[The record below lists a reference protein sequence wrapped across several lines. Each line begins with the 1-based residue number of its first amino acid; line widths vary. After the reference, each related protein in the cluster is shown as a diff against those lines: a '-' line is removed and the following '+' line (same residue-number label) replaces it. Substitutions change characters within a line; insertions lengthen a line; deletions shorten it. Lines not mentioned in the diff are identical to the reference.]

1 MAAPKIP
8 NFFSVERKGYTKVS
22 DLFYDVLQDMLAN
35 GFTQVNC
42 SNALKDQPLTFW
54 KSTVAESTTGK
65 TVGTK
70 LYILDG
76 TRPLYAGSS
85 RPAPYVEVTS
95 VNAQGQ
101 VTSVS
106 DVIADYD
113 FPIWTVPPT
122 GDIYCSTSAT
132 AVANSGVKLSLANI
146 TAQSDRTATTANVA
160 AAPMRYSF
168 TLEAGG
174 SVDPLN
180 GEIDPN
186 GLAGAVL
193 AESAKQPWRVQFVV
207 ADEQKA
213 SGSVATKLQMSYDQV
228 AGRIKIS
235 QITDDYGT
243 VIDNVGAMGA
253 AQPGGIFTDTD
264 LNQGFYNRKL
274 RVANQ
279 ASTFPLSYML
289 SITDRGFFLG
299 VYEGSWSVI
308 RAATSPN
315 SNYFNWVLVQ
325 RPVDRGTG
333 KTLTAGKAPV
343 FHVNSVNY
351 KYYKAVVREADILHP
366 TSGPSPLPGT
376 GNLTVGITS
385 WAANNK
391 ALTSAEITSITTN
404 PPAPGIIVGVTTASK
419 NSWFANIVT
428 DTRDGSVGYW
438 GNTYPLGTSL
448 YDGTGNYIGTVA
460 SIPNPNTM
468 GANVALL
475 SAKPNQT
482 IYNTDYFTNPPN
494 IAAMRVLADVHS
506 PDSHAIFNS
515 NEQIA
520 LTEDKTYLLSF
531 PHNLTTPRFRYT
543 EELDMIGTTSSDVVM
558 SGQDIQFKT
567 YGESGPRTYRA
578 LPANGP
584 LNTGLRLAVVW
595 APQGPKW
602 TGPNGEISPT
612 DLGPITSGAQPGT
625 ILTADPVPVLAGED
639 PRSAPTFRLERG
651 SLPLGLSVEQVGDQW
666 QISGTVAPADYTE
679 NTVIKFTLAAVN
691 QEDTGYSLK
700 DFFFTYII

>member
-22 DLFYDVLQDMLAN
+22 DLFYDVMQDMLAN

-42 SNALKDQPLTFW
+42 SNALKDQPVTFW
-54 KSTVAESTTGK
+54 KPTVTESSGGK

-95 VNAQGQ
+95 VNAQGN
-101 VTSVS
+101 VTGTT

-113 FPIWTVPPT
+113 FPIWTSAPSGEV
-122 GDIYCSTSAT
+122 YCSTSPT
-132 AVANSGVKLSLANI
+132 AVANSGVKISVANV
-146 TAQSDRTATTANVA
+146 TSVSDRTSSTANVT
-160 AAPMRYSF
+160 AAPMRFSF

-174 SVDPLN
+174 DVDPLN
-180 GEIDPN
+180 GDIDPN
-186 GLAGAVL
+186 GLAGAEL
-193 AESAKQPWRVQFVV
+193 PDSAKQPWRIQFVV
-207 ADEQKA
+207 AEEQKA
-213 SGSVATKLQMSYDQV
+213 SGSVATKLQMSYNERT
-228 AGRIKIS
+228 GRINIS

-253 AQPGGIFTDTD
+253 AQPGGIFTDSD

-343 FHVNSVNY
+343 FHINSVNY
-351 KYYKAVVREADILHP
+351 KYYKAVVRESDILHP

-376 GNLTVGITS
+376 GNLTVGLTAWS
-385 WAANNK
+385 GNSKTLTAADFT
-391 ALTSAEITSITTN
+391 AIAAN
-404 PPAPGIIVGVTTASK
+404 PPAPGVLTSVTTASK
-419 NSWFANIVT
+419 LSWYANIVT
-428 DTRDGSVGYW
+428 DTRDGSIGYW

-448 YDGTGNYIGTVA
+448 YDGTGAFIGTVV
-460 SIPNPNTM
+460 SVPNPNLF

-475 SAKPNQT
+475 QALPTKT
-482 IYNTDYFTNPPN
+482 ITNGDYFTSPPN
-494 IAAMRVLADVHS
+494 IAAMRILADVHS

-515 NEQIA
+515 TEQVA

-543 EELDMIGTTSSDVVM
+543 EELDMIGTTSADVVM

-578 LPANGP
+578 LPANGA
-584 LNTGLRLAVVW
+584 LNTGLRMAVIW

-602 TGPNGEISPT
+602 TGPNGEVSPT
-612 DLGPITSGAQPGT
+612 DLGPITAGAQPGT
-625 ILTADPVPVLAGED
+625 ILTADPVPVAIGED
-639 PRSAPTFRLERG
+639 PRATPTFRLERG
-651 SLPLGLSVEQVGDQW
+651 SLPQGLSVEQVGDQW
-666 QISGTVAPADYTE
+666 QISGTVATADYTE

>member
-22 DLFYDVLQDMLAN
+22 DVFYDVMQDMLAN

-42 SNALKDQPLTFW
+42 SNALKDQPVTFW
-54 KSTVAESTTGK
+54 KSTVVESSGGK

-76 TRPLYAGSS
+76 TRPIYAGST
-85 RPAPYVEVTS
+85 RPAPYVQVTS
-95 VNAQGQ
+95 VNSAGN
-101 VTSVS
+101 VTGVS

-113 FPIWTVPPT
+113 FPIWTAAPT
-122 GDIYCSTSAT
+122 GAVYCSTSAT
-132 AVANSGVKLSLANI
+132 AVANAGVKISLANV
-146 TAQSDRTATTANVA
+146 TALSDRTTSTANVA
-160 AAPMRYSF
+160 YAPMRFSF

-174 SVDPLN
+174 NVDPLN

-186 GLAGAVL
+186 SLTGEALAD
-193 AESAKQPWRVQFVV
+193 SAKQPWRIQFVV
-207 ADEQKA
+207 AEEQKV
-213 SGSVATKLQMSYDQV
+213 SGSVATKLQMSYDEV
-228 AGRIKIS
+228 AGRISIS

-253 AQPGGIFTDTD
+253 AQPGGIFTDSD

-333 KTLTAGKAPV
+333 RTLTAGKAPV
-343 FHVNSVNY
+343 FHINSVNY

-385 WAANNK
+385 WAANAK
-391 ALTSAEITSITTN
+391 SLSSAEITSITTN
-404 PPAPGIIVGVTTASK
+404 PPPAGTIIGVTTASK
-419 NSWFANIVT
+419 LSWFANLVT
-428 DTRDGSVGYW
+428 DTRDGSQAYW

-448 YDGTGNYIGTVA
+448 YDGAGNLIGTVV
-460 SIPNPNTM
+460 SVPSPEGM
-468 GANVALL
+468 GANVALMQ
-475 SAKPNQT
+475 AKPTATSVNS
-482 IYNTDYFTNPPN
+482 DYFTSPPN

-515 NEQIA
+515 AEQVS

-543 EELDMIGTTSSDVVM
+543 EELDMVGTTSADVVM

-578 LPANGP
+578 LPANAA
-584 LNTGLRLAVVW
+584 LNTGLRMAVVW

-602 TGPNGEISPT
+602 TGPNGEVSPT
-612 DLGPITSGAQPGT
+612 DLGPITAGAQPGT
-625 ILTADPVPVLAGED
+625 ILTADPVPVNAGED
-639 PRSAPTFRLERG
+639 PRATPTFRLERG
-651 SLPLGLSVEQVGDQW
+651 SLPQGLSVAKVGDQW
-666 QISGTVAPADYTE
+666 QISGTVNQADYTE